1 MNRWMQAAEMAVVSL
16 MIVSSLVYARPIFI
30 NGMPGSDFDAGDA
43 VVVDAE
49 SNTVVAGHLQT
60 TANTAALTIMKFGA
74 DRSEIWRRVLGDIPA
89 GFLNDAA
96 DRTLALDHN
105 GHVVVVGSMVR
116 PGTGT
121 DFFVAK
127 LDKETGAPLWQP
139 VRIRGTDNSDNRAT
153 AVAVDA
159 ENHIIAVGSLGD
171 ANANNVFLAVK
182 VDSET
187 GAEIW
192 RRSLPGSPVFP
203 LDQAHA
209 VAVMRNNDVAVAGL
223 LSGHFG
229 VVRLHAATGMVQP
242 GWPQMVIG
250 TLNSTDSAL
259 RGCPETNVQ

>member
-49 SNTVVAGHLQT
+49 GNTVVAGHLQT

-105 GHVVVVGSMVR
+105 GHVVVVGSMVH

-171 ANANNVFLAVK
+171 ANANNVL
-182 VDSET
+182 E
-187 GAEIW
+187 
-192 RRSLPGSPVFP
+192 
-203 LDQAHA
+203 
-209 VAVMRNNDVAVAGL
+209 
-223 LSGHFG
+223 SGEF
-229 VVRLHAATGMVQP
+229 
-242 GWPQMVIG
+242 
-250 TLNSTDSAL
+250 
-259 RGCPETNVQ
+259 CE